1 MERYRRL
8 LFVVVFLI
16 SLILVMAILLFQDR
30 LTTFDANLYATMTA
44 IR

>member
-8 LFVVVFLI
+8 PFVIVFLI
-16 SLILVMAILLFQDR
+16 SLILVLALVLFQDR
-30 LTTFDANLYATMTA
+30 LSRFDTQLYATMTA